1 MSTQIHISTDKQEL
15 DVAMIHRFLSQ
26 EAYWSLG
33 IPLATVEA
41 AIAGSMC
48 FGMYLDGRQ
57 IAFARLITDA
67 ATFAYLCDVFVL
79 PEQRGRG
86 YGQQL
91 VQYIMQQPVV
101 QGLRRLVLVT
111 RDAHELYRPLGF
123 AELTQ
128 PEGYME
134 LRRPNIYRRQ
144 ATSTDS

>member
-33 IPLATVEA
+33 IPLTTVEA

-57 IAFARLITDA
+57 IAFARLITDS

-79 PEQRGRG
+79 AEQRGAG

-123 AELTQ
+123 SALTQ

-134 LRRPNIYRRQ
+134 LRRPNIYR
-144 ATSTDS
+144 DLG